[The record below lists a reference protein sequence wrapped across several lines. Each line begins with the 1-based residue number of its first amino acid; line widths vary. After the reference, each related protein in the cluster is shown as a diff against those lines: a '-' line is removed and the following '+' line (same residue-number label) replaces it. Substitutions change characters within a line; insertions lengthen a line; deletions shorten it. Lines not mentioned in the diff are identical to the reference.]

1 MLFHWVVYAEL
12 LGHRGGSCEA
22 QLNELIIKS
31 GSQNRERYSLAL
43 AFCIC
48 CVVLLLAAPQCA
60 QATTHLPTNPSLIVQ
75 FNSLSSNT
83 FNYGLAQTLTYLAT
97 SKSQGQSWLIL
108 ANTAGTDAS
117 LTRTPSVPGS
127 GGKHRQ
133 SLPALNSREQSEI
146 GVTS

>member
-60 QATTHLPTNPSLIVQ
+60 QAAAHLPTNSSLVVK
-75 FNSLSSNT
+75 FNCNYLIRNT
-83 FNYGLAQTLTYLAT
+83 FNYGMAQTLTHLAT
-97 SKSQGQSWLIL
+97 SSSRTQTWLNL
-108 ANTAGTDAS
+108 TNTTAGTDLS
-117 LTRTPSVPGS
+117 LTSTVSVAGSRGS
-127 GGKHRQ
+127 GSNQNQTPEGGT
-133 SLPALNSREQSEI
+133 A
-146 GVTS
+146 